1 MSLSGSRLPRW
12 AGMIFA
18 LALTGCGSG
27 PASPGGGGGG
37 GTGYA
42 SFAWYIFDIEDTAY
56 TTALTCAEVGASTVV
71 VTLTNQATGAV
82 YTQNPA
88 NCVNGQISTASVPT
102 GGYYVG
108 VDLYGDPTI
117 YGNST
122 TLLDSFDLADASGT
136 ALVYPISSGLND
148 FRAGYATCIVQ
159 SFTVGWTFISGSA
172 LNVCG
177 AVGAPYVDLVFPVAG
192 STTGVTSP
200 FNCTAGQ
207 GTSYAIPYTSA
218 SPLQWQLFLVSSA
231 GTDLQELNGSAPLP
245 TNSNVNLG
253 TQRFSF

>member
-1 MSLSGSRLPRW
+1 
-12 AGMIFA
+12 MICA

-27 PASPGGGGGG
+27 PSPSGGGGS
-37 GTGYA
+37 GYA

-56 TTALTCAEVGASTVV
+56 ATALTCAEVGAATVV

-88 NCVNGQISTASVPT
+88 NCVDGQASTASVPV

-108 VDLYGDPTI
+108 IDLYGDPTI

-122 TLLDSFDLADASGT
+122 TLLDSFDLADSSGT
-136 ALVYPISSGLND
+136 ALVYPIGAGLND
-148 FRAGYATCIVQ
+148 FRAGYAASIVQ
-159 SFTVGWTFISGSA
+159 SFTVGWSFASGSA
-172 LNVCG
+172 LSVCG
-177 AVGAPYVDLVFPVAG
+177 VVGTPYVDLVFPVAG

-245 TNSNVNLG
+245 PNSNVNLG
-253 TQRFSF
+253 TQLFSY